1 MECSHITSCE
11 LFAQFALNPAL
22 KVWQIHYCD
31 SDQHA
36 RCARY
41 QMSLQG
47 QPVPLNLLPNGKIIE
62 APRDSTAYGAAALF
76 NAILKDRTSMVES
89 LLKNGVDINIRTP
102 DGTTPLMAAA
112 VRGNTETIK
121 LLVAKGADVNALN
134 NTGESALQIA
144 VRSGFTQAAEMLKNA
159 GAIPSPGAVVAGNF
173 DPPVD
178 DDQTPK
184 TGAGARVLPLHMEKE
199 YVAEP
204 AGNDAHAY
212 CLRVPARFDRA
223 TPAKVVA
230 VFRDLGIGTDAIM
243 QKKPPDDQS
252 MSSIIVLTHPVAEQ
266 GVFRAIARIE
276 ALGSGVGTVTCMRL
290 ENMPRSDKARRVS

>member
-1 MECSHITSCE
+1 MECSHVTSCE

-41 QMSLQG
+41 QMSLRG

-62 APRDSTAYGAAALF
+62 TPRDNNAYGAAALF
-76 NAILKDRTSMVES
+76 NAILKDRASMVES

-112 VRGNTETIK
+112 VRGSTETIK
-121 LLVAKGADVNALN
+121 LLVAKGADMNALN
-134 NTGESALQIA
+134 NAGESAFQLA
-144 VRSGFTQAAEMLKNA
+144 ARSGFMQAAEMLKSA
-159 GAIPSPGAVVAGNF
+159 GAITSPGAVVAGNF
-173 DPPVD
+173 DPPMGDV
-178 DDQTPK
+178 QAPK
-184 TGAGARVLPLHMEKE
+184 TDAGSRVPPLPVEKE

-204 AGNDAHAY
+204 AGNDTHAY
-212 CLRVPARFDRA
+212 CLRVPARFDGA
-223 TPAKVVA
+223 TSAKVVA

-243 QKKPPDDQS
+243 QKKPLDGQS
-252 MSSIIVLTHPVAEQ
+252 MSSIIVLTHPVPEQ
-266 GVFRAIARIE
+266 SVFRAIARIE
-276 ALGSGVGTVTCMRL
+276 ALGSGVGVVTCMRL
-290 ENMPRSDKARRVS
+290 EDMPRSDKARRVS